1 MSMLD
6 VKGLQK
12 IYTARFGGS
21 KVEAL
26 KNMCENYLFFVQGCG
41 NENAAS
47 DRMLEALL
55 NKAIEIKQEYDQD
68 GQE

>member
-1 MSMLD
+1 M
-6 VKGLQK
+6 KQYK
-12 IYTARFGGS
+12 K

-47 DRMLEALL
+47 DRMLEVLL
-55 NKAIEIKQEYDQD
+55 NKATEIKQEYDQD